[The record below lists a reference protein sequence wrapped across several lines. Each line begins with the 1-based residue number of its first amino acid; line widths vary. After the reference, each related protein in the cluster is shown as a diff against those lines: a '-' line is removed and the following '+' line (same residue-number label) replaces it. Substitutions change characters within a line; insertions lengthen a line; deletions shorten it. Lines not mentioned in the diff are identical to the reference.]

1 MMETWGWDEHK
12 QRFLQLMQEA
22 DCIELLQWCRQELE
36 RRLAGA
42 CAEKA
47 RSLRDGD
54 MVEVTEGP
62 LTGICGK
69 VVGHCYR
76 AAGSVLVELHG
87 LELGVPLPIPVTA
100 LRVLVASG
108 APA

>member
-1 MMETWGWDEHK
+1 MEAWGWDEHK

-36 RRLAGA
+36 RRIAGA

-47 RSLRDGD
+47 RSIRDGD

-62 LTGICGK
+62 LAGICGR
-69 VVGHCYR
+69 VIGHCCR
-76 AAGSVLVELHG
+76 AAGSVLVELDG

-100 LRVLVASG
+100 LRVLVASV
-108 APA
+108 APS